1 LSLFFVAVESF
12 AFANSPLSIAS
23 FKAFLCSLVT
33 VTFGISYGFASEYVL
48 VLFEVID
55 AAAVALLISLP
66 LYIIFTVNKC

>member
-1 LSLFFVAVESF
+1 
-12 AFANSPLSIAS
+12 
-23 FKAFLCSLVT
+23 
-33 VTFGISYGFASEYVL
+33 